1 MERHETMKYIYSV
14 SESINR
20 NLPTRSS
27 QGSRISQAVIGLY
40 RRPIRAT
47 SRAHLEKRRKGGGGG
62 GFLEKARVSR
72 REVMNG
78 ERERRRGKI
87 GRLRSAPG
95 MDLAKGHTVG
105 PIGLSNKRPARS
117 RTESSIVPLLYISRN
132 AISTI
137 LLLLFSSL
145 SPVETEL
152 LFGRQVSPGTPETCS
167 LVSRAI
173 GKLDDFGI
181 KGRFLSPSCS
191 NPRKNFVN
199 KRLCRMK

>member
-14 SESINR
+14 SESINH

-47 SRAHLEKRRKGGGGG
+47 SRTHLEKRRKGGG

-152 LFGRQVSPGTPETCS
+152 LSGRQVSPGTPETCS

-181 KGRFLSPSCS
+181 KGRFLSSSCS

>member
-47 SRAHLEKRRKGGGGG
+47 SRTHLEKRRKGGG

-152 LFGRQVSPGTPETCS
+152 LSGRQVSPGTPETCS

-173 GKLDDFGI
+173 GKLDDFRI
-181 KGRFLSPSCS
+181 KGRFLRPLV
-191 NPRKNFVN
+191 RILE
-199 KRLCRMK
+199 RILLTRDYAE

>member
-87 GRLRSAPG
+87 GRLRSVPG
-95 MDLAKGHTVG
+95 MDLAKGHMVG

-152 LFGRQVSPGTPETCS
+152 LSGRQVSPGTPETCS

-181 KGRFLSPSCS
+181 KGRFLSSSCS

>member
-47 SRAHLEKRRKGGGGG
+47 SRTHLEKRRKGGG

-87 GRLRSAPG
+87 GRLRSVPG
-95 MDLAKGHTVG
+95 MDLAKGHMVG

-152 LFGRQVSPGTPETCS
+152 LSGRQVSPGTPETCS

-181 KGRFLSPSCS
+181 KGRFLSSSCS